1 MLIKNQILVVLLVF
15 YSSVFSQVPSFLD
28 NNPKWRIDF
37 SFTAFYP
44 CVHTHNYAYYIDGD
58 TTFGNQ
64 EYKKVYKH
72 GEFKMESFN
81 FPIPDPGTCDESYFF
96 NELAGFVRQDSLKF
110 YTLTWDNLDTLL
122 YDFDLQIGEIT
133 PQTYLFESSGWL
145 VTGVDSI
152 LVNGNYYKRFELL
165 SDYGNTFLIQ
175 GIGSETG
182 LFESFRSPMGQDA
195 QLMCYA
201 QNEVTYFSLFSAEYC
216 NFNVEIPDR
225 SIMPEMIIYPNPSCN
240 ILQIELANFY
250 SEFEILNQ
258 LGEILL
264 SGSLDKQSNTIE
276 IESLESGS
284 YFIRILSDQDK
295 KITKFIKL

>member
-1 MLIKNQILVVLLVF
+1 MLTKNQILVAFLVF
-15 YSSVFSQVPSFLD
+15 YSSVYSQVPNFLD

-44 CVHTHNYAYYIDGD
+44 CVHFHNYAYYLNGD
-58 TTFGNQ
+58 TIVGDLA
-64 EYKKVYKH
+64 YKKVYKH
-72 GEFKMESFN
+72 GTFNMQNVN
-81 FPIPDPGTCDESYFF
+81 FPPSPPGTCDESYFF
-96 NELAGFVRQDSLKF
+96 NELAGFIRQDSLKF
-110 YTLTWDNLDTLL
+110 YTLTWDNIDTLL

-201 QNEVTYFSLFSAEYC
+201 QNEVTYFSLFSSENCEYD
-216 NFNVEIPDR
+216 VGITELTDL
-225 SIMPEMIIYPNPSCN
+225 PEFVLFPNPTDKFLN
-240 ILQIELANFY
+240 IDDNKFY
-250 SEFEILNQ
+250 SSFEIIDHMGRLIVSGN
-258 LGEILL
+258 LL
-264 SGSLDKQSNTIE
+264 PDSKTIN
-276 IESLESGS
+276 IEQIQSGS
-284 YFIRILSDQDK
+284 YLLCLKSSQGQR
-295 KITKFIKL
+295 TKYFIKL